1 MHDNRRLHAD
11 VPLCGVPCLTV
22 CPLRH
27 QPAAQRCWMLFGLS
41 SALAPRLGSLVML
54 AVCRCCCALSL
65 RVACTPVRQMTV
77 NCKATREA
85 EHYTADAYFTIDG
98 HCLVLTHCPFC
109 AITGVI
115 NIRILDSLCTGKEGF
130 PCALHPQSTRH
141 TADYVTTPFAAQLP
155 NSMAQPV
162 HASPWL
168 FCVKLP
174 APGKQLPCLQRF
186 RWCSRPAGTQRKP
199 RYSPGS

>member
-65 RVACTPVRQMTV
+65 RVACTPMRQMTV
-77 NCKATREA
+77 NVKQRAKRNIIQQMHTLQL
-85 EHYTADAYFTIDG
+85 TAIAW
-98 HCLVLTHCPFC
+98 C
-109 AITGVI
+109 
-115 NIRILDSLCTGKEGF
+115 S
-130 PCALHPQSTRH
+130 H
-141 TADYVTTPFAAQLP
+141 TAPSVPLP
-155 NSMAQPV
+155 GLSTYAYWT
-162 HASPWL
+162 A
-168 FCVKLP
+168 CVQAKKVFLAHSILR
-174 APGKQLPCLQRF
+174 APGIQPTMSQPHSLHSCQT
-186 RWCSRPAGTQRKP
+186 RWHSQCMPHHGFSV
-199 RYSPGS
+199 